1 MKNHAAKKQK
11 YANTH
16 NLLVSRSKDSK
27 SISKMEV
34 GFYYSIVETLV
45 K

>member
-1 MKNHAAKKQK
+1 MMNHTAKKQK
-11 YANTH
+11 YANAY

-27 SISKMEV
+27 SISKMIV
-34 GFYYSIVETLV
+34 GFYYSLVETLV